1 MYKVLII
8 EDEDMI
14 RKGLIFMMDWT
25 RVNCTVVGEACNGD
39 EGIERIKELKPDI
52 VITDIKIPFK
62 SGIEVIEETINKY
75 CYESIIVS
83 GYNDFDFAKKAISLN
98 VSEYILKP
106 INFEQLYEVLQKL
119 TIKIEE
125 KRKLRFYIS
134 SLEAGDYKDKL
145 LSSKDYN
152 NNYNKLRYV
161 EEIVDYIKDN
171 YKEKVSL
178 SDLCDKYNLSYAHL
192 NSVFKEGTGYT
203 FKDYLNRYRIIQSL
217 ELLKENKFKLYEI
230 AEEVGFQDYKYFI
243 QVFKKYIGCAPISFF
258 KSNDHKEH

>member
-1 MYKVLII
+1 MLII

-14 RKGLIFMMDWT
+14 RKGIIFMVDWT
-25 RVNCTVVGEACNGD
+25 RVNCTVVGEACDGN

-62 SGIEVIEETINKY
+62 SGIEVIEETIDEY

-83 GYNDFDFAKKAISLN
+83 GYNDFDYAKKAISLH

-106 INFEQLYEVLQKL
+106 INFQQLYEILEKL

-125 KRKLRFYIS
+125 KRNLKLYLN
-134 SLEAGDYKDKL
+134 SLEGEGYKDKL
-145 LSSKDYN
+145 LSTKDYN
-152 NNYNKLRYV
+152 INYNKGRYV
-161 EEIVDYIKDN
+161 EEIVDYIKKG
-171 YKEKVSL
+171 YKEKISL
-178 SDLCDKYNLSYAHL
+178 SDLCPRYNLSYTHL
-192 NSVFKEGTGYT
+192 NSLFKEGTGYT
-203 FKDYLNRYRIIQSL
+203 FNDYLNRYRIIQSL

-243 QVFKKYIGCAPISFF
+243 HVFKKYIGCAPISFF
-258 KSNDHKEH
+258 KSNDHKEN